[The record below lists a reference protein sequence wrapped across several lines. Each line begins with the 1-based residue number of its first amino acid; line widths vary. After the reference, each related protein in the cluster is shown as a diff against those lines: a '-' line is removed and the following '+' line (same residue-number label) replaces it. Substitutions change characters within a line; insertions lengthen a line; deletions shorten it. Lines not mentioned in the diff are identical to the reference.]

1 MTLAEAPELTLDT
14 VTDPAGP
21 PERPRAVFSGNGPAP
36 ERTLLDILAETTRRH
51 PNGAAVDDGSTALN
65 YRALAAETE
74 ALRLRLAAL
83 GIGVGDRV
91 GIRAPS
97 GTCDLYVSILAV
109 LAAGAAYVPVD
120 AEDPE
125 ERAEL
130 VFSEAGVSAVIGA
143 HREIRPRGTPHGAAG
158 RRPGPDDD
166 AWIIFTSGSTGRP
179 KGVAVTHRSA
189 AAFVDAE
196 AGLFLTEEPIG
207 PGDRVLAG
215 LSVAFDASC
224 EEMWLAWRYG
234 ACLVAA
240 PRSLVRTGLDL
251 GPWLVEQRITVVSTV
266 PTLAA
271 LWPSEA
277 LDDVRLLIFGGEAC
291 PPELAERMAV
301 EGREV
306 WNTYG
311 PTEATVVACAAQL
324 TGEGPVRI
332 GLPLDGW
339 DLAVVDARGGV
350 VAVGEVGELVIG
362 GVGLARYLDADK
374 DAEKYAPLPALGWE
388 RAYRSGDLVRA
399 DAEGLVF
406 VGRADEQ
413 IKLGGRRIE
422 LGEVDAALQALPN
435 VAGAAAAVRTTRGG
449 NQILVGYVVSAGR
462 DTAGDTTPDGAAPD
476 GEAQD
481 GQAPDTES
489 PADAVPT
496 DATPADSAPAD
507 ATSADTTP
515 ADATPADATP
525 ADTAPDGESPGVFD
539 PVDALRRLRE
549 ALPASLVPL
558 IAVVDTLPTRTSGKV
573 DRAALP
579 WPLPSVDT
587 SGQES
592 PLEGTEAWLAE
603 QWAEI
608 LGTSV
613 GSADAEFFAIG
624 GSSLGAARLVAL
636 IRARFPN
643 VSVSDIYQ
651 NPALGALARVL
662 EASDARESAVRTVRP
677 TPRRAAAVQLALM
690 IPLLTIPG
698 LRWAVGVAALDN
710 VLARYAG
717 FGWAPAVSWWWVAL
731 GWLLCVSS
739 PGRVAVAAG
748 GARLL
753 LRGVRPGTY
762 PRGGGVHLRLWTA
775 ERLAER
781 VGANRLTGT
790 WITHYARA
798 LGARIGADADLHSLP
813 PVTGMLRLGKGCAV
827 EPEVDLSGHWL
838 DGDLLHIGK
847 IRIGAGATVGA
858 RSTLFPGA
866 RVGKRAEIAPGSGVT
881 GAVPA
886 GQRWSGVPAARTGK
900 AAHRWPG
907 SRPPRT
913 RRWTLVYG
921 LTSTALGL
929 LPALAALPGLLTLLL
944 SVRGES
950 APGAVL
956 AAALIAVPLATAVSL
971 AAYALLVL
979 ILVRALGTGLREG
992 YHAVHS
998 AVAWRAWA
1006 TERLMNSA
1014 RVVLFPLYASLF
1026 TPVWLRALGMKVGRR
1041 VEASTVLALPAMTT
1055 VGDGAFLADD
1065 TMVATYELG
1074 GGWMRI
1080 AAARVG
1086 KRAFLGNSGM
1096 TAPGRSVPKNGLVG
1110 VLSSTPK
1117 GAKAGSS
1124 WLGMPPMKLPRSAEA
1139 GDQSRTYD
1147 PPRALMAA
1155 RAAVELCRVV
1165 PVMCT
1170 VALAV
1175 LVVGAFEAMA
1185 GTAGFAVAALCGG
1198 LLLAA
1203 AGLVA
1208 CAVAAAAKWL
1218 LVGRFRTVEHPL
1230 WSSFVWRN
1238 ELADTFVEVL
1248 AVPWLVG
1255 SVPGTPLMN
1264 LWLRTLG
1271 ARIGRG
1277 AWCETYWLP
1286 EADLV
1291 RVGTGATVNR
1301 GCVVQTH
1308 LFHDRIMRMDTV
1320 ELGDGSTLGPHGIV
1334 LPGATVGPRT
1344 TIGPASLV
1352 MRGESVPEGTR
1363 WLGNPIAAWHT
1374 DRHAEGTRS
1383 Q

>member
-1 MTLAEAPELTLDT
+1 MTLAEAPGLTLDT
-14 VTDPAGP
+14 VIDPAEP
-21 PERPRAVFSGNGPAP
+21 TARTRAVFSANGPAP

-65 YRALAAETE
+65 YRALAAEAE
-74 ALRLRLAAL
+74 ALRLRLAAA
-83 GIGVGDRV
+83 GIGAGDRV
-91 GIRAPS
+91 GVRVPS
-97 GTCDLYVSILAV
+97 GTNDLYISILAV

-120 AEDPE
+120 AEDPD

-143 HREIRPRGTPHGAAG
+143 HREIRLCGTPHGEVG

-166 AWIIFTSGSTGRP
+166 AWIIFTSGSTGKP

-339 DLAVVDARGGV
+339 DLAVVDSRGDIV
-350 VAVGEVGELVIG
+350 SLGEVGELVIG

-449 NQILVGYVVSAGR
+449 NQILVGYVVGVER
-462 DTAGDTTPDGAAPD
+462 DA
-476 GEAQD
+476 
-481 GQAPDTES
+481 
-489 PADAVPT
+489 
-496 DATPADSAPAD
+496 
-507 ATSADTTP
+507 
-515 ADATPADATP
+515 ADATPPDAAGDTPPDAAGTTADGGA
-525 ADTAPDGESPGVFD
+525 FD

-579 WPLPSVDT
+579 WPLPSLDT

-608 LGTSV
+608 LGTCV

-662 EASDARESAVRTVRP
+662 EASDDRESAVRTVRP

-690 IPLLTIPG
+690 VPLLTIPG
-698 LRWAVGVAALDN
+698 LRWAVGIAALNN
-710 VLARYAG
+710 VLARYADLA
-717 FGWAPAVSWWWVAL
+717 WAPTVSWWWVAL
-731 GWLLCVSS
+731 GWLLCFSS
-739 PGRVAVAAG
+739 AGRVAVAAG

-753 LRGVRPGTY
+753 LRGVRPGTH
-762 PRGGGVHLRLWTA
+762 PRGGSVHLRLWTA

-886 GQRWSGVPAARTGK
+886 GQRWSGVPAARSGK
-900 AAHRWPG
+900 AAHRWPAA
-907 SRPPRT
+907 RPPRT
-913 RRWTLVYG
+913 TGWSLVYG

-929 LPALAALPGLLTLLL
+929 LPALAALPGLLTLLAF
-944 SVRGES
+944 VRGES
-950 APGAVL
+950 APGDVL

-979 ILVRALGTGLREG
+979 VLVRALGTGLREG

-998 AVAWRAWA
+998 TVAWRAWA
-1006 TERLMNSA
+1006 TERLMSAA

-1124 WLGMPPMKLPRSAEA
+1124 WLGMPPMKLPRAAEA

-1175 LVVGAFEAMA
+1175 LVVGAFEALA
-1185 GTAGFAVAALCGG
+1185 RSAGFAVAALCGG
-1198 LLLAA
+1198 LLLLA
-1203 AGLVA
+1203 AGLLA

-1264 LWLRTLG
+1264 LWLRSLG

-1291 RVGTGATVNR
+1291 RVGAGATVNR

-1320 ELGDGSTLGPHGIV
+1320 ALGDGSTLGPHGIV

-1374 DRHAEGTRS
+1374 ERHAEGTRS
-1383 Q
+1383 